1 MANFTFTVETDE
13 MATAIHEVAPHVD
26 GATAAVVTMQAAVI
40 AAEKRAADHI
50 CENVNRGFFGLI
62 RSQISQK
69 VAIVRSQVE
78 ARLLELRDQSLKLMS
93 VKNSME
99 RDFQMISSRYTK
111 LFKSLDS
118 ALFSRIHEV
127 DQRTL
132 DLTRRDLRRIER
144 RCESFQASLPMHQ
157 LESVGSA
164 QLIAASGTKANA
176 ALAITAMSKFIAGS
190 TKQNL
195 LSTSILN
202 PGQDNQPGIRYL
214 PVMIVEADS
223 SATGAKQWRHHLP
236 KMPSPAL
243 DQQVSQAVERGI
255 LGTVENL
262 SWRPADRTDAA
273 RVAQGFSRLIEQ
285 SSIDDRVRSQMTKM
299 FAAAKWSQVSR
310 VTA

>member
-1 MANFTFTVETDE
+1 MANFSFTVDTDE

-40 AAEKRAADHI
+40 AAEKHAADHI
-50 CENVNRGFFGLI
+50 CENVNRGFYGLI

-93 VKNSME
+93 VKSSME

-118 ALFSRIHEV
+118 ALFSRVREV

-176 ALAITAMSKFIAGS
+176 AQAITAMNWFIAES
-190 TKQNL
+190 TEQNL

-202 PGQDNQPGIRYL
+202 SGPDSEPGSRYL
-214 PVMIVEADS
+214 LIMVVEADS
-223 SATGAKQWRHHLP
+223 PATGAKQWRHYSP

-243 DQQVSQAVERGI
+243 DQKVSQAVEMGI
-255 LGTVENL
+255 LATVEQL
-262 SWRPADRTDAA
+262 GWQAADRSDAA
-273 RVAQGFSRLIEQ
+273 RIVQGVNRLIEQ
-285 SSIDDRVRSQMTKM
+285 TPIDSRVKSQMTKM
-299 FAAAKWSQVSR
+299 FAAAKWSQL
-310 VTA
+310 TGAKA